1 MAGEVEVRGFAL
13 MLAARVFYAMYL
25 GWLII
30 PERHLH
36 SIGITY
42 YPSKYWAL
50 AGPAWLTLAV
60 VWGLWLYEG
69 LNMATIPHLSDR
81 RQLED
86 EKCKSP
92 ESVGLRGFNHPTA
105 KSVPPLCHIPAS
117 HVTQTLF
124 GCHRCGDDD
133 GDG

>member
-13 MLAARVFYAMYL
+13 MLAVKVLYAMYL
-25 GWLII
+25 GWLIV
-30 PERHLH
+30 PERLLH
-36 SIGITY
+36 RIGITY

-50 AGPAWLTLAV
+50 AGSAWLTLAV
-60 VWGLWLYEG
+60 VWGFWLYEG
-69 LNMATIPHLSDR
+69 LNMATIPQISHR

-86 EKCKSP
+86 DKCKSP
-92 ESVGLRGFNHPTA
+92 ESVGVQGFSHSTA

-124 GCHRCGDDD
+124 GHHPCDDE
-133 GDG
+133 